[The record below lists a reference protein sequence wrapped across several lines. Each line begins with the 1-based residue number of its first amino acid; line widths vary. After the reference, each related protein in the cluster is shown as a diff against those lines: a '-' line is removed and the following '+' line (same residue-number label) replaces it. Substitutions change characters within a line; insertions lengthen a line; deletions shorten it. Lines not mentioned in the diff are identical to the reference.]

1 MYIFDIIPYNLDF
14 VQFLNIIFPVF
25 FIISYYFIS
34 RRIEP
39 NKWLYILI
47 YFVNIA
53 LYEMMGWAYF
63 YFDNKGSIV
72 LLMYIFIAL
81 ASMTLL
87 MSALKPDIAKG
98 KRNVIYILAGTVI
111 ILAALRFAGLNI
123 MIIIISV
130 FTIICNG
137 IFVFKSLKRYDI
149 HKLSSSDRVELWLF
163 FTIVMLNCII
173 LISSNRLLW
182 LMNIDYYAFFLSTGV
197 SQYSLR
203 TILYTVLFVEL
214 LVLYLRIAGRTFS
227 GKALRSYTLFI
238 YLNIVIFSVLTI
250 TGFLIVNIS
259 GENREKEMRNTLLAK
274 AETAA
279 AAILP
284 HHIEGFR
291 AEGFAYESDYYNILK
306 DILHYIQKK
315 NADIRFAYIYY
326 VIDGKM
332 VFIADSEPD
341 SSEDFL
347 APGTVDSME
356 LPQGEIDNYEN
367 GISYVDGPFFDEWGV
382 WITAS
387 APIRDYKNNVIAAI
401 GIDTDAYKW
410 YRSMLFARH
419 VPLVSFIFLD
429 LLYFFAV
436 VTMLV
441 LRRSYM
447 ELSVSEEK
455 YRTLF
460 EKSKNAIFILG
471 MDGTVIDANLQAKYM
486 LKMEHRNIIGTAFEE
501 YLSRSGTIDYYNI
514 FINYI
519 SFARSLPINVNMVN
533 ADNLEIPVEISAF
546 NVSIEN
552 RRVIFVIVY
561 NLSQIKKIEGEK
573 NKLEEQLHQMEK
585 MDALGHMAGGI
596 AHDFNNILTIVQGNA
611 ELISAKSENAIR
623 EYALKIADASNRA
636 KMLTRELLSFARKA
650 QYQIVPVDL
659 EKLAADSLKLLKSSM
674 GGNIYIKSA
683 FNARNA
689 IVMGDISQLQ
699 NMFFNI
705 AINAK
710 DAMPDGGT
718 FSVHLKNTIMS
729 NTGNEHEYVVISFT
743 DTGIGMDSE
752 VQKHIFE
759 PFYTTKER
767 GRGTGLGLSSVF
779 GTVQKHNGF
788 IEVQSSPLKGSTF
801 DIYLPVTDRGKDVSH
816 EHSNSYNEHGCSILF
831 VDDEEYIRL
840 LARDFLEPLHNVV
853 LKKNGFEA
861 IEYYKKHHDDID
873 IVIMDMIMPGMN
885 GSKTLKQMRD
895 IKPCFKAIIISG
907 YSINNNADK
916 FTDESIVGFIQKP
929 FGKKEL
935 LDVIQS
941 NLPQF

>member
-1 MYIFDIIPYNLDF
+1 M
-14 VQFLNIIFPVF
+14 
-25 FIISYYFIS
+25 
-34 RRIEP
+34 
-39 NKWLYILI
+39 K
-47 YFVNIA
+47 
-53 LYEMMGWAYF
+53 
-63 YFDNKGSIV
+63 
-72 LLMYIFIAL
+72 
-81 ASMTLL
+81 
-87 MSALKPDIAKG
+87 
-98 KRNVIYILAGTVI
+98 
-111 ILAALRFAGLNI
+111 
-123 MIIIISV
+123 
-130 FTIICNG
+130 
-137 IFVFKSLKRYDI
+137 
-149 HKLSSSDRVELWLF
+149 
-163 FTIVMLNCII
+163 
-173 LISSNRLLW
+173 
-182 LMNIDYYAFFLSTGV
+182 
-197 SQYSLR
+197 
-203 TILYTVLFVEL
+203 
-214 LVLYLRIAGRTFS
+214 
-227 GKALRSYTLFI
+227 
-238 YLNIVIFSVLTI
+238 
-250 TGFLIVNIS
+250 
-259 GENREKEMRNTLLAK
+259 NTLLAK

-284 HHIEGFR
+284 HHIEGFK
-291 AEGFAYESDYYNILK
+291 ADGFTHESSYYSSLK
-306 DILHYIQKK
+306 DILYYIYKK
-315 NADIRFAYIYY
+315 NKDIRFVYIYY
-326 VIDGKM
+326 IRDNQM
-332 VFIADSEPD
+332 IFIADSEPD

-347 APGTVDSME
+347 APGTVDTME
-356 LPQGEIDNYEN
+356 LAQVEIDNYQN
-367 GISYVDGPFFDEWGV
+367 GISYVDGPFFDKWGV

-387 APIRDYKNNVIAAI
+387 APIRNHKNNVIAAI
-401 GIDTDAYKW
+401 GIDTDAYAW
-410 YRSMLFARH
+410 YQSILFARH
-419 VPLVSFIFLD
+419 VPLVSFIFID

-460 EKSKNAIFILG
+460 EKSKNAIFILS
-471 MDGTVIDANLQAKYM
+471 MDGTVIDANLQAKRI
-486 LKMEHRNIIGTAFEE
+486 LKMENMNITGTAFEK

-519 SFARSLPINVNMVN
+519 SFSRSLPINVNMVN
-533 ADNLEIPVEISAF
+533 ADNLEIPVEMSAF

-552 RRVIFVIVY
+552 RKVIFVIVY

-611 ELISAKSENAIR
+611 ELISAKSDNAIR

-659 EKLAADSLKLLKSSM
+659 EKLAVDSLKLLKSSM
-674 GGNIYIKSA
+674 GGKIYIKSS

-699 NMFFNI
+699 NIFFNI

-718 FSVHLKNTIMS
+718 LSVHLKNIIMS
-729 NTGNEHEYVVISFT
+729 NTGNEHEYVLISFT

-788 IEVQSSPLKGSTF
+788 IEVQSTPSKGSTF
-801 DIYLPVTDRGKDVSH
+801 DIYLPVTDRGQDVSH
-816 EHSNSYNEHGCSILF
+816 EHSSSYDKHGYSILF

-840 LARDFLEPLHNVV
+840 LARDFLEPLHNVI

-861 IEYYKKHHDDID
+861 IEYYRKHHDDID
-873 IVIMDMIMPGMN
+873 IVIMDMIMPGIS
-885 GSKTLKQMRD
+885 GPETLKQMRD
-895 IKPCFKAIIISG
+895 IKPGFKVIIISG
-907 YSINNNADK
+907 YSINDNADN
-916 FTDESIVGFIQKP
+916 FTDKSIVGFIQKP

-941 NLPQF
+941 NLQQF